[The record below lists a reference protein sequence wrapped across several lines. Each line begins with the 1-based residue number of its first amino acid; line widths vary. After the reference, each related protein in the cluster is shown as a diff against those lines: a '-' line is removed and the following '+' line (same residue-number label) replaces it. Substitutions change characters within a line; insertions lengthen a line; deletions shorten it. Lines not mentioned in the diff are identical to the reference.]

1 MTASDWIGWTAIRSV
16 TKSIILF
23 SKSPLSFRDFDRCD
37 CNCNC
42 CEEMIEVWRIE
53 WTRRT
58 LKKWRIKLVMWRAR
72 WNWTPPRRSDS
83 IRNVR
88 LVMGRKDWWLAKE
101 FKSIPQKSVSKI
113 EWIGELGCTATF
125 SSIIR
130 LKMFLGNSR
139 FLSKISKFSKLR
151 FRN

>member
-1 MTASDWIGWTAIRSV
+1 MTASDWTGWTAISSV
-16 TKSIILF
+16 TKSISLLSHLEF
-23 SKSPLSFRDFDRCD
+23 STVIFRNDFR
-37 CNCNC
+37 
-42 CEEMIEVWRIE
+42 EEMIEDWRIE

-58 LKKWRIKLVMWRAR
+58 LKKWRIKFVTWRAK

-88 LVMGRKDWWLAKE
+88 LVMGRKDWWLAKD

-113 EWIGELGCTATF
+113 QWIGELGCTATF

-130 LKMFLGNSR
+130 LKIFLR
-139 FLSKISKFSKLR
+139 KFELKR
-151 FRN
+151 I

>member
-16 TKSIILF
+16 TKSITLF
-23 SKSPLSFRDFDRCD
+23 SKLPLSFRDFDRCD
-37 CNCNC
+37 CNFNC
-42 CEEMIEVWRIE
+42 CEEMIEAWRIE

-58 LKKWRIKLVMWRAR
+58 LKKWRNKLVTWRAK

-88 LVMGRKDWWLAKE
+88 LVMGRKDWWLAKD

-130 LKMFLGNSR
+130 LKMFLWNSK

-151 FRN
+151 LRN

>member
-1 MTASDWIGWTAIRSV
+1 MGWTAISSV
-16 TKSIILF
+16 AKSISLL
-23 SKSPLSFRDFDRCD
+23 SRLSFCDFDRCD
-37 CNCNC
+37 CD
-42 CEEMIEVWRIE
+42 EEIIEDWRIE

-58 LKKWRIKLVMWRAR
+58 LKKWRIKLVTWRAK

-88 LVMGRKDWWLAKE
+88 LVMGRKDWWLAKD

-113 EWIGELGCTATF
+113 QWIGELGCTATF

-130 LKMFLGNSR
+130 LNNNIRKFKILLKIGKMR
-139 FLSKISKFSKLR
+139 FVFENYNFSKS
-151 FRN
+151 